1 MRNEADNLYMR
12 RCLELAGKALGRTYP
27 NPVVGSVIVNEGRI
41 IGEGFHLKAGDA
53 HAEVNAIESVTDRSL
68 LGKSTLY
75 VNLEPCSHYG
85 RTPPCAE
92 RIIAEGI
99 PRVVIGT
106 GDTSDIVAGRGA
118 EMLRDAGCEVIT
130 GVCEEE
136 SRSINRR
143 FFTFHEK
150 KRPYVILKWAM
161 SADGFIDINRPPG
174 SPVEPYWITGMTERV
189 LVHRWRA
196 TEQVIVAGGGT
207 VRTDNPALNVR
218 YWAGPDPVKVIISRS
233 GRLDS
238 TSRVFQ
244 GDSGV
249 LLFTTGTDLSFP
261 GTRVFTI
268 SGRQKDTADEVLETL
283 YNLGYQSVFIE
294 GGRKVLDMF
303 IGSGKW
309 DEARIFRGF
318 ASWGEGL
325 PAPAISGRKES
336 ITHFKGSLLETIHNE
351 DIR

>member
-1 MRNEADNLYMR
+1 MRNDTDNLYMR
-12 RCLELAGKALGRTYP
+12 RCLELARNALGRTYP
-27 NPVVGSVIVNEGRI
+27 NPVVGSVIVYEDRI
-41 IGEGFHLKAGDA
+41 IGEGYHLKAGDA
-53 HAEVNAIESVTDRSL
+53 HAEVNAIESVADRSL
-68 LGKSTLY
+68 LNKSTLY
-75 VNLEPCSHYG
+75 VNLEPCSHHG

-106 GDTSDIVAGRGA
+106 RDTSDRVAGRGT
-118 EMLRDAGCEVIT
+118 EMLRNAGCEVIT

-136 SRSINRR
+136 SRSINCR
-143 FFTFHEK
+143 FFTFQEK
-150 KRPYVILKWAM
+150 RRPYVILKWAM
-161 SADGFIDINRPPG
+161 SADGFIDINRPEG
-174 SPVEPYWITGMTERV
+174 CPVEPYWITGMTERV

-207 VRTDNPALNVR
+207 VRSDNPALNVR
-218 YWAGPDPVKVIISRS
+218 FWKGPDPVKAIISRS

-249 LLFTTGTDLSFP
+249 ILFTAATDSSFP
-261 GTRVFTI
+261 GTRVIKI
-268 SGRQKDTADEVLETL
+268 SGRDEDTADEVLESL
-283 YNLGYQSVFIE
+283 YSLGYQSLFIE

-309 DEARIFRGF
+309 DEARIFRG
-318 ASWGEGL
+318 AVRWGKGL
-325 PAPAISGRKES
+325 PAPLILGRKGS
-336 ITHFKGSLLETIHNE
+336 LLHFKSSLLETIYNE
-351 DIR
+351 DIS